1 MNKLIQLIQ
10 STHDKKE
17 LKKLFE
23 VLLTP
28 KEIQNIEE
36 RIQILELLSKGKT
49 QREIAK
55 ELSISITTVT
65 RGNKML
71 PKYKALISQT
81 DNNSK

>member
-10 STHDKKE
+10 STQDKKE

-71 PKYKALISQT
+71 PKYKDL
-81 DNNSK
+81 NFLPH